1 MKAYLEDS
9 GLNYVPM
16 IEATLRDPLGDKQ
29 TKLVFVVDTGFQGGV
44 LIPLHRYLELDLN
57 MFEEPKIIAR
67 TAAGGEVEM
76 RVSRA
81 LIDVDGSRI
90 SCHAYTTL
98 GVVRSLLGREVL
110 KDLGL
115 LYRPPGELRVGL

>member
-16 IEATLRDPLGDKQ
+16 VEATLWDPLGDKQ

-44 LIPLHRYLELDLN
+44 LVPLHEYLELDLN
-57 MFEEPKIIAR
+57 LFEEPKVIVR
-67 TAAGGEVEM
+67 TAVGGEMEM

-81 LIDVDGSRI
+81 LTEVDGARVA
-90 SCHAYTTL
+90 CHAYTTL
-98 GVVRSLLGREVL
+98 GVVRPLLGREVL
-110 KDLGL
+110 EDLGL
-115 LYRPPGELRVGL
+115 LYRPPDELRVGL